1 MLLSQFLFV
10 PGLIPL
16 IRDKASYVPRTGS
29 ALTALGLVGVT
40 VALLGFG
47 SYLGASMTVVTASC
61 WGFVFLFRGSR
72 IGVEE

>member
-1 MLLSQFLFV
+1 M
-10 PGLIPL
+10 
-16 IRDKASYVPRTGS
+16 PRTGS